1 MKVKVGARGMIVIP
15 KKLRE
20 QFGVRQGD
28 VLNLEPGKGVIL
40 MRKDKL
46 WEKLKGSAR
55 GLTTAEDAE
64 KDLDVEEREWEK
76 RLQR

>member
-1 MKVKVGARGMIVIP
+1 MGARGMIVIP

-28 VLNLEPGKGVIL
+28 VLNLEPRKGVIL

>member
-28 VLNLEPGKGVIL
+28 VLNLEPGKEVIL